1 MGRRVGGVVML
12 AAKYDI
18 KSRSPLVRRRA
29 LRVGASHPQLGNA
42 TTHLGRLP
50 GLLFPSQ
57 AGSMDDAAWDKL
69 FVAGAKTP
77 YTTQKMWCVPAAPAY
92 VSGARG
98 ARSDTPLADPADCG

>member
-1 MGRRVGGVVML
+1 ML

-29 LRVGASHPQLGNA
+29 LRVEASHPQLGNA

-77 YTTQKMWCVPAAPAY
+77 YNAEDVVRTRRAGIRLG
-92 VSGARG
+92 GAW
-98 ARSDTPLADPADCG
+98 SSF

>member
-1 MGRRVGGVVML
+1 MERPPPV
-12 AAKYDI
+12 AAAAGALYKCRPQ
-18 KSRSPLVRRRA
+18 KVRQEVEPVRRGRA
-29 LRVGASHPQLGNA
+29 LRAEASYPQLGNA

-77 YTTQKMWCVPAAPAY
+77 YNAENARRHTSRSRVAAW
-92 VSGARG
+92 AR
-98 ARSDTPLADPADCG
+98 ACELVF

>member
-1 MGRRVGGVVML
+1 MRRG
-12 AAKYDI
+12 
-18 KSRSPLVRRRA
+18 RA
-29 LRVGASHPQLGNA
+29 LRAEASHLGNA

-77 YTTQKMWCVPAAPAY
+77 YNAEDVVRTRRAGIRLG
-92 VSGARG
+92 GAW
-98 ARSDTPLADPADCG
+98 SSF

>member
-1 MGRRVGGVVML
+1 M
-12 AAKYDI
+12 D
-18 KSRSPLVRRRA
+18 
-29 LRVGASHPQLGNA
+29 PQLGNA

-77 YTTQKMWCVPAAPAY
+77 YNAEDVVRTRRTGTRLG
-92 VSGARG
+92 GAW
-98 ARSDTPLADPADCG
+98 SSF